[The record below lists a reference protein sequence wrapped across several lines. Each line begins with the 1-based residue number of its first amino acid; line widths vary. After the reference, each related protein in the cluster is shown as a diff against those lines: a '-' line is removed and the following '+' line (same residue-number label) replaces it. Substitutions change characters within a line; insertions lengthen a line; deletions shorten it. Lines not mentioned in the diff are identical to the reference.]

1 MKYPRDVTLWDPL
14 KARLIRSNW
23 KKERRDRRLIIVRGI
38 NSRKKKLISYNSRKS
53 NSIIPPRGLRKRSDP
68 QWRVLSLS
76 RRLLSTLRGLHH
88 THRNHCV
95 QTNRFQTFLSLTSH
109 NNNNV
114 VKLTGQDSC
123 SREEVDV
130 SMMNALHKWKVKTG
144 GNLRKVSYCLLLWD
158 VKT

>member
-68 QWRVLSLS
+68 QWWVLSLS

-114 VKLTGQDSC
+114 VKLLIISKSQLLKSFDHSNPLAF
-123 SREEVDV
+123 VDIQ
-130 SMMNALHKWKVKTG
+130 LFTKLFHKGSKLNIG
-144 GNLRKVSYCLLLWD
+144 FL
-158 VKT
+158 